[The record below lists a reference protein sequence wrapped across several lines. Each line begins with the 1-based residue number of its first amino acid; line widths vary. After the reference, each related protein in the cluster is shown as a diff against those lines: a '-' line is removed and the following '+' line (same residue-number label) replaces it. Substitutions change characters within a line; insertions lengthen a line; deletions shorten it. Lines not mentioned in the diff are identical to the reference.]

1 MINIL
6 KKKIQKRVRLFYY
19 FLHRKLVSSPNCES
33 FLSESLE
40 ITKKGNPSS
49 KILYLAVKYD
59 YGDKKSGL
67 SFEEYNYYHTLK
79 NMNNLEVFRLDIYSI
94 YLMYGKSFTNKI
106 IKEACIIEGIN
117 KIIFFLYEDII
128 DHELIQDISDNYPIE
143 TIIWLF
149 DDDKRYNET
158 VQLTNCFNKVVTT
171 ISQRHELRLKKGIN
185 SYLYQFA
192 ANHFIYKNFNL
203 RKIYDVV
210 FIGQNF
216 GNREEY
222 INHLISNG
230 VKVLT
235 CGNGWENG
243 RVTQSEMID
252 IFNKSKIV
260 LNFSSSYANPDLK
273 FIKGRVFEISSTG
286 AFLLTE
292 ICEELESYFKIGEDL
307 DCFKDK
313 DELLKKV
320 ELYLSNFDLRNKIAK
335 KGESLVKNN
344 YTIEKQLKELLC

>member
-1 MINIL
+1 MIYNF
-6 KKKIQKRVRLFYY
+6 KNKIQKRVRLFYY
-19 FLHRKLVSSPNCES
+19 FLYRKLVSPPNIES

-40 ITKKGNPSS
+40 ITKKGIPSS

-79 NMNNLEVFRLDIYSI
+79 NINNLEVFRLDIYSI
-94 YLMYGKSFTNKI
+94 YLKYGKSFTNKI
-106 IKEACIIEGIN
+106 IKEVCVIEGIN

-128 DHELIQDISDNYPIE
+128 DHNLLKDISDNYPIE

-149 DDDKRYNET
+149 DDDKRHNET
-158 VQLTNCFNKVVTT
+158 VQLTKCFNKVVTT
-171 ISQRHELRLKKGIN
+171 INQKHELRLEKGMN

-192 ANHFIYKNFNL
+192 ANHCLYRNFNL
-203 RKIYDVV
+203 EKIYDVV

-216 GNREEY
+216 GNRQEY
-222 INHLISNG
+222 INHLNSNG

-235 CGNGWENG
+235 YGNGWANG

-273 FIKGRVFEISSTG
+273 FLKGRIFEIPSTG

-292 ICEELESYFKIGEDL
+292 ICEELEKFFTIGEDL

-313 DELLKKV
+313 NELLEKV
-320 ELYLSNFDLRNKIAK
+320 QLYLSDFNLREKIAK
-335 KGESLVKNN
+335 KGESIVINK
-344 YTIEKQLKELLC
+344 YTIEKQLEELLC

>member
-1 MINIL
+1 MINNF
-6 KKKIQKRVRLFYY
+6 KRKIQKRFKLFYY
-19 FLHRKLVSSPNCES
+19 FLYRNLVKPPNIES

-40 ITKKGNPSS
+40 ITKKGIPSS

-67 SFEEYNYYHTLK
+67 SFEEYNYYYTLK
-79 NMNNLEVFRLDIYSI
+79 NINNLEVVRLDIYSI
-94 YLMYGKSFTNKI
+94 YLKYGKSFTNKI
-106 IKEACIIEGIN
+106 IKEACVIEGIN
-117 KIIFFLYEDII
+117 KIIFFLYKDII
-128 DHELIQDISDNYPIE
+128 DHNLIQDISDNYPIE

-158 VQLTNCFNKVVTT
+158 EHLTKSFNKAVTT
-171 ISQRHELRLKKGIN
+171 ISQRHEMRLKKGMN

-192 ANHFIYKNFNL
+192 ANHYLYRNFNL
-203 RKIYDVV
+203 EKIYDVV

-222 INHLISNG
+222 IKHLISNG

-235 CGNGWENG
+235 YGNGWANG

-273 FIKGRVFEISSTG
+273 FLKGRIFEIPSTG

-292 ICEELESYFKIGEDL
+292 ICDELEMFFTIGEDL

-313 DELLKKV
+313 NELLEKV
-320 ELYLSNFDLRNKIAK
+320 QLYLYDFSLREKIAK
-335 KGESLVKNN
+335 KGESKVINK
-344 YTIEKQLKELLC
+344 YTIENQLLDLLI

>member
-1 MINIL
+1 MIYNF
-6 KKKIQKRVRLFYY
+6 KNKIQKRVRLFYY
-19 FLHRKLVSSPNCES
+19 FLYRKLVSPPNIES

-40 ITKKGNPSS
+40 ITKKGIPSS

-67 SFEEYNYYHTLK
+67 SFEEYNYYHALK
-79 NMNNLEVFRLDIYSI
+79 NINNLEVFRLDIYSI
-94 YLMYGKSFTNKI
+94 YLKYGKSFTNKI
-106 IKEACIIEGIN
+106 IKEVCVIEGIN

-128 DHELIQDISDNYPIE
+128 DHNLLKDISDNYPTE

-149 DDDKRYNET
+149 DDDKRHNET

-171 ISQRHELRLKKGIN
+171 ISQKHELRLKKGIN

-192 ANHFIYKNFNL
+192 ANHYLYRNFNL
-203 RKIYDVV
+203 EKIYDVV

-216 GNREEY
+216 GNRQEY
-222 INHLISNG
+222 INHLTSNG
-230 VKVLT
+230 IKVNVF
-235 CGNGWENG
+235 GNGWANG

-273 FIKGRVFEISSTG
+273 FLKGRIFEIPSTG

-292 ICEELESYFKIGEDL
+292 ICEELEMFFTVGEDL

-313 DELLKKV
+313 NELLEKV
-320 ELYLSNFDLRNKIAK
+320 QRYLSDFNLREKIAK
-335 KGESLVKNN
+335 KGENIVINK
-344 YTIEKQLKELLC
+344 YTIENQLLDLLM

>member
-1 MINIL
+1 MINNFL
-6 KKKIQKRVRLFYY
+6 RKIEKRIRLLYY
-19 FLHRKLVSSPNCES
+19 FFHRKLVPTPNIES
-33 FLSESLE
+33 FLSNSLD
-40 ITKKGNPSS
+40 ITKNGTPSF
-49 KILYLAVKYD
+49 KILYLALKYD
-59 YGDKKSGL
+59 YGVKKSGL
-67 SFEEYNYYHTLK
+67 SFEDYNYYNTLK
-79 NMNNLEVFRLDIYSI
+79 NINNLEVIRLDLYSI
-94 YLMYGKSFTNKI
+94 YLKYGKHFTNKI
-106 IKEACIIEGIN
+106 IKEVSIIEGVD

-128 DHELIQDISDNYPIE
+128 DHDFIKDISDNYPIE

-149 DDDKRYNET
+149 DDDKRYDET
-158 VQLTNCFNKVVTT
+158 IQLTKCFNKVITT
-171 ISQRHELRLKKGIN
+171 INQKHKLRLKKGMN
-185 SYLYQFA
+185 SYLFQFA
-192 ANHFIYKNFNL
+192 ANHFLYKNFNL

-216 GNREEY
+216 GNRQEY

-230 VKVLT
+230 IKVR
-235 CGNGWENG
+235 CYGNGWPNG

-273 FIKGRVFEISSTG
+273 FLKGRIFEIPSTG

-292 ICEELESYFKIGEDL
+292 ICEELELFFKIGEDL

-320 ELYLSNFDLRNKIAK
+320 ELYLSNSNLRNKIAK
-335 KGESLVKNN
+335 KGESLVINN
-344 YTIEKQLKELLC
+344 YTIEKQLEELLC